1 MVENEMDDDIVAG
14 LLKAAIENHMVK
26 DIKDLPRVIQDIR
39 RAFKGEIEV
48 EERVVEHKG
57 SNVDMQPDEPT
68 TLFPKAKVDPAVPVG
83 DSVKPEY
90 LVCLNCGK
98 NFKSL
103 KRHIGSE
110 HRLSPEAYKRMWN
123 LPVDYPMV
131 APNYAEARS
140 KLALELGLGRKPKE
154 APAEAEV
161 SPTKPSSRRTKAG

>member
-1 MVENEMDDDIVAG
+1 MEIKMDDDIVAG

-39 RAFKGEIEV
+39 RAFKGEEPIV
-48 EERVVEHKG
+48 ERVVEHPG

-68 TLFPKAKVDPAVPVG
+68 TIFPKAKVDPAVPVG
-83 DSVKPEY
+83 DSVKPDY
-90 LVCLNCGK
+90 LICLNCGK

-131 APNYAEARS
+131 APKYSEARS
-140 KLALELGLGRKPKE
+140 ALALELGLGRKPKE
-154 APAEAEV
+154 VPELPTETPPAKV
-161 SPTKPSSRRTKAG
+161 SRRQPKAV